1 MSFDC
6 LYFISEYFVLEYG
19 VFVLAN
25 ILVVAFG
32 VVEEIVWYF
41 VICAYVTSEGVSSLK
56 TEVEDCF

>member
-32 VVEEIVWYF
+32 VVEEVVWYF
-41 VICAYVTSEGVSSLK
+41 VICADVASEGVSPLK
-56 TEVEDCF
+56 TEVEDSF